1 MQSASEDVSG
11 AFLLLPEETVGN
23 DAIFQQLP
31 NTSGNK
37 RLNRKHFNNS
47 TKNSNLFSSKMPLDM
62 LYGGGGKLEEQT
74 VPFGVGACK
83 ITNEKGKRT

>member
-1 MQSASEDVSG
+1 MGEGFFCV
-11 AFLLLPEETVGN
+11 AFSLLLNVPGN
-23 DAIFQQLP
+23 
-31 NTSGNK
+31 SGQ
-37 RLNRKHFNNS
+37 NRKHFNKS
-47 TKNSNLFSSKMPLDM
+47 TKNSNLFSAKMPLDM

>member
-1 MQSASEDVSG
+1 MGEGFFCV
-11 AFLLLPEETVGN
+11 AFSLLLNVTGN
-23 DAIFQQLP
+23 SVP
-31 NTSGNK
+31 
-37 RLNRKHFNNS
+37 NRKHFNKS

>member
-1 MQSASEDVSG
+1 M
-11 AFLLLPEETVGN
+11 AFSLLLNVPGN
-23 DAIFQQLP
+23 
-31 NTSGNK
+31 SGK
-37 RLNRKHFNNS
+37 NRKHFNKS

-62 LYGGGGKLEEQT
+62 LYGGGKLEEQT

>member
-1 MQSASEDVSG
+1 M
-11 AFLLLPEETVGN
+11 AFSLLLNVPGN
-23 DAIFQQLP
+23 IRP
-31 NTSGNK
+31 
-37 RLNRKHFNNS
+37 NRKHFNNF

-62 LYGGGGKLEEQT
+62 LYGGGKLEEQT

>member
-1 MQSASEDVSG
+1 MGEGFFCV
-11 AFLLLPEETVGN
+11 AFSLLLNVPGN
-23 DAIFQQLP
+23 SMP
-31 NTSGNK
+31 
-37 RLNRKHFNNS
+37 NRKHFNKS

-62 LYGGGGKLEEQT
+62 LYGGGKLEEQT

>member
-1 MQSASEDVSG
+1 MGEGFFCV
-11 AFLLLPEETVGN
+11 AFSLLLNVTGN
-23 DAIFQQLP
+23 IGQ
-31 NTSGNK
+31 
-37 RLNRKHFNNS
+37 NRKHFNNS

-62 LYGGGGKLEEQT
+62 LYGGGGKLKEQT

>member
-1 MQSASEDVSG
+1 M
-11 AFLLLPEETVGN
+11 AFSLLLNVPGN
-23 DAIFQQLP
+23 IGQ
-31 NTSGNK
+31 
-37 RLNRKHFNNS
+37 NRKHFNNS

-62 LYGGGGKLEEQT
+62 LYGGGGKPKMQT

>member
-1 MQSASEDVSG
+1 MGEGFFCV
-11 AFLLLPEETVGN
+11 AFSLLLNVPGN
-23 DAIFQQLP
+23 NGQ
-31 NTSGNK
+31 
-37 RLNRKHFNNS
+37 NRKHFNNS

-62 LYGGGGKLEEQT
+62 LYGGGGKLKEQA

>member
-1 MQSASEDVSG
+1 MGEGFFFCV
-11 AFLLLPEETVGN
+11 AFSLLLNVPGN
-23 DAIFQQLP
+23 NGP
-31 NTSGNK
+31 
-37 RLNRKHFNNS
+37 NRKHFNNS

>member
-1 MQSASEDVSG
+1 MGEGFFCV
-11 AFLLLPEETVGN
+11 AFSLLLNVPGN
-23 DAIFQQLP
+23 
-31 NTSGNK
+31 SGP
-37 RLNRKHFNNS
+37 NRKHFNKS

-62 LYGGGGKLEEQT
+62 LYGGGKLKMQT

>member
-1 MQSASEDVSG
+1 MGEGFFCV
-11 AFLLLPEETVGN
+11 AFSLLLNVPGN
-23 DAIFQQLP
+23 NGP
-31 NTSGNK
+31 
-37 RLNRKHFNNS
+37 NRKHFNNS

-62 LYGGGGKLEEQT
+62 LYGGGKLEEQT

>member
-1 MQSASEDVSG
+1 MGEGFFFCV
-11 AFLLLPEETVGN
+11 AFSLLLNIPGN
-23 DAIFQQLP
+23 
-31 NTSGNK
+31 SGP
-37 RLNRKHFNNS
+37 NRKHFNNS

-62 LYGGGGKLEEQT
+62 LYGGGKLEEQT

>member
-47 TKNSNLFSSKMPLDM
+47 TKNSNLFSAKMPLDM
-62 LYGGGGKLEEQT
+62 LYGGGKLKMQA

-83 ITNEKGKRT
+83 ITNEKRKRT

>member
-1 MQSASEDVSG
+1 MGEGFFCVAFSLFLNVPGNSG
-11 AFLLLPEETVGN
+11 P
-23 DAIFQQLP
+23 
-31 NTSGNK
+31 
-37 RLNRKHFNNS
+37 NRKYFNSS

-83 ITNEKGKRT
+83 ITNEKRKRT